1 MYQENYY
8 RLTVVDLFVGGLED
22 RLRLDKL
29 LCRFVTGDGFLSD
42 DSSLLSR
49 ARCRWDD
56 GFVVGPFLDDDV
68 LSSDI
73 RLELERMTDFMSVFT

>member
-1 MYQENYY
+1 MCKYQCYL
-8 RLTVVDLFVGGLED
+8 LTAVDFLAGGLED
-22 RLRLDKL
+22 L
-29 LCRFVTGDGFLSD
+29 LVLAELPCRFLLGDGLLSSV

-49 ARCRWDD
+49 ARRRSD

-73 RLELERMTDFMSVFT
+73 RLEPERDTDLFWDFT

>member
-1 MYQENYY
+1 MCQDQCYL
-8 RLTVVDLFVGGLED
+8 LTAVDFLAGGLED
-22 RLRLDKL
+22 L
-29 LCRFVTGDGFLSD
+29 LVLVELPCRFLPGDGLLSV

-49 ARCRWDD
+49 ARRRSD

-73 RLELERMTDFMSVFT
+73 RLEPERDTDLFWDLT